1 VRYVVKHKDIMPTIP
16 DDRARSEKA
25 YKNLE
30 FLNSPEARLVRI
42 MSEYLEPRRRFRH
55 QNVKDTIVFY
65 GSARAC
71 DQAAADRNYEATKQQ
86 MAIGQATELDLKRA
100 EKGCVLARYY
110 DDARALAKRLT
121 TWSKELETGRQYL
134 ICSGGGPG
142 IMEAANRGASEAGG
156 RSVGLNISLPM
167 EQDANPYITDALN
180 FEFHYFFM
188 RKFWFVYLAKALVIF
203 PGGFGTCDEFFE
215 LLTLVQTR
223 KVLKKL
229 PIVVYGTDYWD
240 EVLNLKAMIEWGT
253 INPEDLDLIHFVN
266 TPDEAFDYL
275 SGELTS

>member
-1 VRYVVKHKDIMPTIP
+1 MPTIP
-16 DDRARSEKA
+16 DDRVRSEKA

-229 PIVVYGTDYWD
+229 PIVVYGTDYWH

>member
-1 VRYVVKHKDIMPTIP
+1 MPTIP
-16 DDRARSEKA
+16 DDRVRSEKA